1 MPCCQNQYRETD
13 IVCKSQTIITL
24 ELYRLEAEYC
34 IKRTFS
40 PPWSLMNSLPIY
52 NHIHCTWQTKHW
64 QTRFI

>member
-52 NHIHCTWQTKHW
+52 TIHDKHNDDR
-64 QTRFI
+64 QD